1 MGDLFET
8 LLEGGFIW
16 KIVGFLL
23 LVCIVVSI
31 FKKGSK
37 QSGSGEAPSAPS
49 AHYEPVIG
57 DGDKTEVEAGYY
69 RYQEDNQIVI
79 ERTEEQKRIFEQYFV
94 VKNIKTTTCDSD
106 LQKKAGTVRLISN
119 LLLIP
124 GIILGII
131 GAIKMDDSKALLAVG
146 IILAIV
152 GIVLKFVASSFKKRF
167 EESIKVTVAPKKLM
181 SDAEFEGLVKA
192 KIDAMNV
199 AQLGLERLGLDA
211 EQVREINPIVLS
223 DKVIKNTSL
232 TVRNKNNNSLHS
244 STQHVTYLY
253 FTDEQLFVYK
263 IQFDMCCNMQ
273 EEWASEFFYKDICD
287 VSSYTRK
294 NVLKAEGFEFEYSTV
309 SFEIIA
315 TNSKIGFDLDGD
327 NENVDSIQ
335 AMKQKIRDK
344 KSQ

>member
-1 MGDLFET
+1 MKNCPLSPFNE
-8 LLEGGFIW
+8 
-16 KIVGFLL
+16 
-23 LVCIVVSI
+23 
-31 FKKGSK
+31 
-37 QSGSGEAPSAPS
+37 
-49 AHYEPVIG
+49 
-57 DGDKTEVEAGYY
+57 DGI
-69 RYQEDNQIVI
+69 N
-79 ERTEEQKRIFEQYFV
+79 
-94 VKNIKTTTCDSD
+94 
-106 LQKKAGTVRLISN
+106 
-119 LLLIP
+119 
-124 GIILGII
+124 
-131 GAIKMDDSKALLAVG
+131 KMNDY
-146 IILAIV
+146 
-152 GIVLKFVASSFKKRF
+152 
-167 EESIKVTVAPKKLM
+167 
-181 SDAEFEGLVKA
+181 
-192 KIDAMNV
+192 
-199 AQLGLERLGLDA
+199 
-211 EQVREINPIVLS
+211 

-294 NVLKAEGFEFEYSTV
+294 NVLKAEDFEFEYSTV